1 MEEIIAFLSSWSGV
15 MRMLLFEKL
24 TTFRSKIASA
34 LLIIS
39 MLCGTLWLVNWLLL
53 SIKTGWF

>member
-1 MEEIIAFLSSWSGV
+1 MENIIAILSSWSGV

-24 TTFRSKIASA
+24 TTLRAKIASA